1 MKQVLGT
8 LKNVVFPYQ
17 NTPIN
22 AFNFVCNIGLP
33 LYRLVDT
40 CATLSATPNARK
52 DDFYGN
58 FAKAFCVLP
67 LATASVLPL
76 ELAVGVTGVCY
87 VANKICL
94 HWATNKPQPVPA
106 PTPAPRGGI
115 GI

>member
-1 MKQVLGT
+1 MKQVLGAA
-8 LKNVVFPYQ
+8 KSIVFPYQ

-40 CATLSATPNARK
+40 CAKLSATNAKFK
-52 DDFYGN
+52 DDYYGN

-67 LATASVLPL
+67 LATSCILPL

-94 HWATNKPQPVPA
+94 HWATNKPQPA
-106 PTPAPRGGI
+106 PAPRGGI